1 MDFKILK
8 FIDSHHY
15 EFDSQQY
22 TSLNELKP
30 EELIQ
35 LFTFKYNF
43 FSTGENEWKL
53 FTKLNFNS
61 AGGTAQTTSDISI
74 VEIADVYLTNTN
86 TNLRLGGIGSGQW
99 TSLEKTYVVDPAKHT
114 IVKFSTKKYWVTGQQ
129 YYVISLNNFTSSDS
143 LTDTRTWWNLVIV
156 EAKVDG
162 SLEIQTSGV
171 RIHSTNDVGYN
182 SYQGVLEN
190 QETVANNIINFMSGT
205 LTLDNAMR
213 IYEEGGEDPITEFTV
228 QNVYYQ
234 GQVQV

>member
-1 MDFKILK
+1 MKIELIKNNAGLIITFKINGNEYDLATPVSEDDFRK
-8 FIDSHHY
+8 
-15 EFDSQQY
+15 
-22 TSLNELKP
+22 TLNGGNVVLTDGS
-30 EELIQ
+30 IYS
-35 LFTFKYNF
+35 FK
-43 FSTGENEWKL
+43 K
-53 FTKLNFNS
+53 
-61 AGGTAQTTSDISI
+61 AGGTAQTTLTSSDINI
-74 VEIADVYLTNTN
+74 VEIADVYLTNAN
-86 TNLRLGGIGSGQW
+86 TNFRLGGIGSGQW

-162 SLEIQTSGV
+162 SLEAQISGV

-234 GQVQV
+234 GQVQS